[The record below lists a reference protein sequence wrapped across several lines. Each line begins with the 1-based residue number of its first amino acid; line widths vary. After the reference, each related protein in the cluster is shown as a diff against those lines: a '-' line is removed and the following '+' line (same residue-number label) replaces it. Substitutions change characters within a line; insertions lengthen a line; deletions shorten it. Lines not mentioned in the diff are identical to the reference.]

1 MKHSK
6 NFHTLRISKD
16 DIFKKSKKPI
26 KKYVNEALI
35 VSDKFW
41 INIEQNIFVIFIR
54 FRFLLKAF
62 FFCKYWTE
70 SSKYITNRTI
80 RKIILISSLTYKIE
94 FMNFKIS
101 DEFGFFLNCFL
112 HFKLIYHQNKL
123 YFDSRKWF
131 EWLSRIFFYNF

>member
-62 FFCKYWTE
+62 FFCKY
-70 SSKYITNRTI
+70 
-80 RKIILISSLTYKIE
+80 
-94 FMNFKIS
+94 
-101 DEFGFFLNCFL
+101 
-112 HFKLIYHQNKL
+112 
-123 YFDSRKWF
+123 
-131 EWLSRIFFYNF
+131 